1 MNKVLV
7 IAAHPDDE
15 ILGCGGTIANHVE
28 CGDVVQVI
36 FVADGITVRRVDK
49 DKIERHRKAGIKA
62 SQILGAQFPI
72 FFDFPDNRIDTIPL
86 LDIVQK
92 IESEIHNF
100 SPNIVYTHFAGDLN
114 IDHTIVCR
122 AVMTACRP
130 QPNFCVKEIFSFEIP
145 SSTGWYPAG
154 GQKFEPNYFVEISQ
168 TLNKK
173 LDALKIYEEEMRPYP
188 HSRSF
193 ENVEQL
199 ARYRGASVGLV
210 AAEGFIAQRILR

>member
-1 MNKVLV
+1 MNRVLV
-7 IAAHPDDE
+7 VAAHPDDE

-36 FVADGITVRRVDK
+36 FVADGTTARGVDE
-49 DKIERHRKAGIKA
+49 DKVERHRNTGIKA
-62 SQILGAQFPI
+62 NEFVGAQSPI
-72 FFDFPDNRIDTIPL
+72 FFDFPDNRIDSIPL
-86 LDIVQK
+86 LEIVRN
-92 IESEIHNF
+92 IENEIHKF

-114 IDHTIVCR
+114 IDHTIVSR

-130 QPNFCVKEIFSFEIP
+130 QPNFCVKKILSFEVP

-154 GQKFEPNYFVEISQ
+154 GQNFEPNYFVEISR

-173 LDALKIYEEEMRPYP
+173 LDALKIYKEEMRPYP

-199 ARYRGASVGLV
+199 ARYRGASVGMV
-210 AAEGFIAQRILR
+210 AAEGFMVQRILC